1 MAKFKYNVVEP
12 LNRVRELITNGVEK
26 TPDRAAFVYKKGKE
40 VIEVSYSQLY
50 DDIVALGNALAAR
63 GFIGGKH
70 IACIGA
76 NSYKYA
82 CSYLSTISGDNV
94 FVPIDKDLPEHDIIN
109 VVLNSDA
116 EAILCDKKYEE
127 IFTKNAAELPNL
139 KLIVGLDRDND
150 SDGVISFDTL
160 LTEGAKLTADGYSA
174 YTRSYSDLD
183 DLKLLVY
190 TSGTTGNA
198 KGVMLTERNLISCV
212 YYGLHVA
219 TIYERCLSVLPY
231 HHTYESVCNLLV
243 SLHMRSTICINE
255 SLRVVLSNLQLYK
268 PSYVMLVPAFA
279 ELFYKRIWAS
289 AEESGRSKK
298 LKTGL
303 KLSRI
308 LRKLGI
314 DLRRKIFADIH
325 NTFGGNLRE
334 IVCGGAPIRPEI
346 GQFFDD
352 IGIDVLI
359 GYGITECSPLVSVN
373 SPLLNDFTTAG
384 IILPTLKV
392 TVDNPNEDGDG
403 EICVKGPTV
412 MLGYYKNPQAT
423 AEVLID
429 GTFHTGD
436 IGHVTAKNQVVI
448 NGRKKNLIV
457 LKNGKNVYP
466 EEIENYIL
474 SIPYIKEVVVASV
487 TDESGSEVG
496 LSAEVFL
503 NSEQIEKAGVTA
515 DLEKVKSDITEV
527 LSVLPAYKHVTSVT
541 IREKEFDKT
550 TTSKIKRNYKK

>member
-26 TPDRAAFVYKKGKE
+26 TPDRAAFVYKKVKE

-139 KLIVGLDRDND
+139 KLIVGLDRDNN

-373 SPLLNDFTTAG
+373 SHLLNDFTTAG